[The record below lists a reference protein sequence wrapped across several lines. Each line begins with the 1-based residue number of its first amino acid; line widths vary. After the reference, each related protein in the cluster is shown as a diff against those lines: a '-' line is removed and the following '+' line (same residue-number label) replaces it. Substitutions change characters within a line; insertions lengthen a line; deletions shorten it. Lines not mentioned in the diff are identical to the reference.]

1 MAVASLSK
9 FTVPLSNSQSA
20 DSQGLLM
27 PKLKYRFRANFVN
40 FGVSNP
46 TTELTK
52 QVVDIKRPNV
62 NFNPITL
69 DVYNSK
75 VFLQGKPEWQETTVN
90 LRDDSTG
97 SVSRLVGEQ
106 IQKQFDFLEQASAIS
121 GINYKF
127 QMVFEVLDGGNGNTT
142 PNVLEAWEL
151 DGCFLSSVD
160 YGDMAYNSN
169 DPAQITLNIKFDNA
183 VQTVGVSA
191 TKTVISQTPGNSVN

>member
-27 PKLKYRFRANFVN
+27 PKLKYRFRATFVN
-40 FGVSNP
+40 FGVSTP

-62 NFNPITL
+62 NFNPITI

-75 VFLQGKPEWQETTVN
+75 VFLQGKPEWQETTIN

-106 IQKQFDFLEQASAIS
+106 IQKQFDFLEQASAIA
-121 GINYKF
+121 GIHYKF
-127 QMVFEVLDGGNGNTT
+127 QLAFEVLDGGNGNTM

-151 DGCFLSSVD
+151 DGCFLSQVD
-160 YGDMAYNSN
+160 YGDMAYN
-169 DPAQITLNIKFDNA
+169 
-183 VQTVGVSA
+183 
-191 TKTVISQTPGNSVN
+191 